1 MSNNVVRTITGVGA
15 FNAAE
20 QFASRLRGK
29 YRQRKTRCAEHSGFF
44 SIRTQQKLG
53 SVNYLAS
60 MADLAA
66 SAAGASAAG
75 AACSAAGAACSAAG
89 AACSA
94 AGAACSAAGAAGAS
108 AAGAGASTAGAAG
121 AAGAS
126 SFLPQATRAAEAI
139 TVAKMKAFFMS
150 IPLRVEKVCSTI
162 HMHGDLLPAPH
173 PKWIT

>member
-20 QFASRLRGK
+20 QFASRLIGK

-66 SAAGASAAG
+66 SAAGASA
-75 AACSAAGAACSAAG
+75 AAGAACSAAG

>member
-15 FNAAE
+15 FNPAE

-66 SAAGASAAG
+66 SAAGA
-75 AACSAAGAACSAAG
+75 SAAGAACSAAG

>member
-20 QFASRLRGK
+20 QFASRLIGK

-66 SAAGASAAG
+66 SAAGA
-75 AACSAAGAACSAAG
+75 SAAG

>member
-89 AACSA
+89 AAF
-94 AGAACSAAGAAGAS
+94 SAAGAAGAS

>member
-1 MSNNVVRTITGVGA
+1 MSNNVVRAITGVGA
-15 FNAAE
+15 SNAAE
-20 QFASRLRGK
+20 QFASRLIGK

-53 SVNYLAS
+53 SVKFSAS

-66 SAAGASAAG
+66 SAAGA
-75 AACSAAGAACSAAG
+75 SAAGAACSAAG

>member
-1 MSNNVVRTITGVGA
+1 MSNNVVRAITGVGA

-66 SAAGASAAG
+66 SAAGA
-75 AACSAAGAACSAAG
+75 SAAGAACSAAG

>member
-66 SAAGASAAG
+66 SAAGASA
-75 AACSAAGAACSAAG
+75 AAGAACSAAG

>member
-20 QFASRLRGK
+20 QFASRLIGK

-66 SAAGASAAG
+66 S
-75 AACSAAGAACSAAG
+75 
-89 AACSA
+89 
-94 AGAACSAAGAAGAS
+94 AAGAS

>member
-1 MSNNVVRTITGVGA
+1 MSNNVVRTITGVSA
-15 FNAAE
+15 FNATE
-20 QFASRLRGK
+20 QLAWRLVRP

-66 SAAGASAAG
+66 SAAGA
-75 AACSAAGAACSAAG
+75 SAAGAACSAAG

>member
-66 SAAGASAAG
+66 SAAGASAA
-75 AACSAAGAACSAAG
+75 AGAACSAAG

-108 AAGAGASTAGAAG
+108 AAGAAG

>member
-66 SAAGASAAG
+66 SAAGA
-75 AACSAAGAACSAAG
+75 SAAGAACSAAG

>member
-66 SAAGASAAG
+66 AAAGASAA
-75 AACSAAGAACSAAG
+75 AGAACAAAG

>member
-20 QFASRLRGK
+20 QFASRLRSK

-66 SAAGASAAG
+66 SAAGA
-75 AACSAAGAACSAAG
+75 SAAGAACSAAG